1 MGKNEVS
8 IFPNSEIKLQPL
20 NVIPA
25 YDCNY
30 ALNLKKQDLGIMIF
44 AGLAGALSSA
54 ALKNFFAEIH
64 EHFGQKPTL
73 RGGHSGE
80 WIDVVPGNSMPGGFG
95 HRWKFGHDLL
105 NPFEINWEQY
115 LKLAEE
121 SGTKLPLP
129 VKACF
134 FWLRH
139 LFQDTFS
146 TEGLPIPGHSVLR
159 LFLNFSDPKVRSF
172 LQVFGTIKARD
183 IVGSGVTNT
192 LLRTYLSLN
201 KERKNELSE
210 AYLFLGANT
219 FSFLMGLL
227 LPGSLKSANLNSL
240 PVIIHYSKKINQIQK
255 KESKLLDERGALL
268 SENEIILKKNHNS
281 LMDCIEMSFENFKN
295 INLAETLI
303 ESSEIAESYKKIL
316 NMKEASLC
324 QIQ

>member
-1 MGKNEVS
+1 MVYNSLLIPE
-8 IFPNSEIKLQPL
+8 SEIKLQSL
-20 NVIPA
+20 NEIPA
-25 YDCNY
+25 YDCNFEV
-30 ALNLKKQDLGIMIF
+30 NLKKQDLAIMIF

-54 ALKNFFAEIH
+54 ALKNFCAEIH
-64 EHFGQKPTL
+64 DHFGKKPTL

-105 NPFEINWEQY
+105 NPFEINWTQY

-159 LFLNFSDPKVRSF
+159 LFFNFSNPQVRSF
-172 LQVFGTIKARD
+172 FQVFGTIKTRD
-183 IVGSGVTNT
+183 FVGAGVTNL
-192 LLRTYLSLN
+192 LLRSYLQIR
-201 KERKNELSE
+201 KERLNELSE
-210 AYLFLGANT
+210 ASLFLGAN
-219 FSFLMGLL
+219 SISLLMGLF

-255 KESKLLDERGALL
+255 KESKLLEKRGSFL
-268 SENEIILKKNHNS
+268 SENEIILKKNHNL
-281 LMDCIEMSFENFKN
+281 LMDSIEKSFENFKN